1 MKRNQTRRNQARRNQ
16 TRRNQPRSKQT
27 RRNQTRRKN
36 KRIAGATQPVSL
48 SRITKDARNEA
59 YVHGQKELK
68 KIIEQKTQEILRL
81 ENELHTQ
88 TIIADQ
94 FEKEY
99 IKCRSELGHLK
110 QK

>member
-1 MKRNQTRRNQARRNQ
+1 MQQCQ
-16 TRRNQPRSKQT
+16 YISDKQNT
-27 RRNQTRRKN
+27 
-36 KRIAGATQPVSL
+36 
-48 SRITKDARNEA
+48 
-59 YVHGQKELK
+59 
-68 KIIEQKTQEILRL
+68 IIEQKTQEILRL

>member
-1 MKRNQTRRNQARRNQ
+1 MKKNQTRRNQ
-16 TRRNQPRSKQT
+16 TK
-27 RRNQTRRKN
+27 RNQTRRKN
-36 KRIAGATQPVSL
+36 KRIAGTNQPVTL
-48 SRITKDARNEA
+48 TRIIKDARNEA

-68 KIIEQKTQEILRL
+68 KIVRQCQYISDKQNTIIKQKTQEILRL

-99 IKCRSELGHLK
+99 IKCRSELARLK

>member
-1 MKRNQTRRNQARRNQ
+1 M
-16 TRRNQPRSKQT
+16 
-27 RRNQTRRKN
+27 
-36 KRIAGATQPVSL
+36 AGATQPVSL
-48 SRITKDARNEA
+48 SIITKDARNEA

-68 KIIEQKTQEILRL
+68 KIMQQCQYISDKQNTIIEQKTQEILRL

-99 IKCRSELGHLK
+99 IKCRSELGNLK